1 MKFDHGIPVIDE
13 RPVRIAAGILFG
25 LILLAI
31 LNFMRSG
38 DFTPIYWFVAFISA
52 DLSIRVFLNP
62 EFSPTIAFGNL
73 FTRKGTPHWIGLPQ
87 KKFAWILGL
96 ALAIAMIVSTQ
107 ILGERNPIASLACI
121 SCVMLLMY
129 ESIFGVCVGC
139 SLYAKVFPNKPTVC
153 PDGSCSINS

>member
-62 EFSPTIAFGNL
+62 KYSPTIGIGNL
-73 FTRKGTPHWIGLPQ
+73 FTRTGTPHWIGLPQ
-87 KKFAWILGL
+87 KKFAWVLGL
-96 ALAIAMIVSTQ
+96 TLAIAMIVSTQ
-107 ILGERNPIASLACI
+107 LLGERNPIASLACI

-129 ESIFGVCVGC
+129 ESVFGVCVGC
-139 SLYAKVFPNKPTVC
+139 SVYSKVFPSKPTVC
-153 PDGSCSINS
+153 PDGSCEVNS

>member
-38 DFTPIYWFVAFISA
+38 DFTPIYWFVAFISV
-52 DLSIRVFLNP
+52 DLLIRITVNP
-62 EFSPTIAFGNL
+62 KYSPTIAMGDL
-73 FTRKGTPHWIGLPQ
+73 FARNGTPHWIGLPQ
-87 KKFAWILGL
+87 KKFAWALGL
-96 ALAIAMIVSTQ
+96 ALAVLMIVSTQ
-107 ILGERNPIASLACI
+107 LLGERNPLASLACI

-129 ESIFGVCVGC
+129 ESVFGVCVGC
-139 SLYAKVFPNKPTVC
+139 SLYTKVFPDKPTVC
-153 PDGSCSINS
+153 PDGSCEIKS